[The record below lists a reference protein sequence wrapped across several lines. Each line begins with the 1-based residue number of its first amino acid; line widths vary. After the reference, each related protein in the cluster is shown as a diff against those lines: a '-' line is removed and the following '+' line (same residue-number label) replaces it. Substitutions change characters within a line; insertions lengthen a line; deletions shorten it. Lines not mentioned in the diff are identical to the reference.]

1 MNTRETNVFNDPIDQ
16 SFADQPEIGLV
27 AFDQTPIDLP
37 PLIEVLDDHNS
48 APNLELEIFSNYLDK
63 KMDEFQLL
71 FEQLNEL
78 KSSERQYL
86 NEVGH

>member
-1 MNTRETNVFNDPIDQ
+1 MSKSKEDITD
-16 SFADQPEIGLV
+16 
-27 AFDQTPIDLP
+27 
-37 PLIEVLDDHNS
+37 VLFEN
-48 APNLELEIFSNYLDK
+48 K
-63 KMDEFQLL
+63 LL